1 MDGESLLY
9 IILAIIYFV
18 VSIMGSSKKAKKKRE
33 QQRRAAEQQEA
44 GEYPEGVPGE
54 GGERRPTFQEMM
66 ETLLEEERPSK
77 PKVPE
82 APEVPEMSEAA
93 QMELERQEALARR
106 MREAESRRQKQQD
119 FERKLRTDMPA
130 MALKTMRK
138 TRKAGKL
145 FEGVSARQAVI
156 AREILDR
163 RYT

>member
-9 IILAIIYFV
+9 IILAIVYFV

-33 QQRRAAEQQEA
+33 EQRRAAEQQEA
-44 GEYPEGVPGE
+44 GDYTEGMPEETAP
-54 GGERRPTFQEMM
+54 RRPTFQEML
-66 ETLLEEERPSK
+66 ETLMEEERPSR
-77 PKVPE
+77 
-82 APEVPEMSEAA
+82 PEVPEVPEVSEAA

-106 MREAESRRQKQQD
+106 MREAEVRRQKQVD
-119 FERKLRTDMPA
+119 FEKKLRTDMPA

-138 TRKAGKL
+138 TRQEGKL
-145 FEGVSARQAVI
+145 FENVSARQAVI